1 MSVWWVVYL
10 ALIGAT
16 VAVEVVGVVRKGKR
30 DTITEGWR
38 AIDKRGGAVRWGL
51 RFVTAG
57 LLLWAAF
64 HFLGDG
70 LT

>member
-1 MSVWWVVYL
+1 VSVWWIAYL
-10 ALIGAT
+10 VLIVALVG
-16 VAVEVVGVVRKGKR
+16 VEIAGVVRKGKR

-38 AIDKRGGAVRWGL
+38 AIDKRGGAVRWAL

>member
-1 MSVWWVVYL
+1 VNWWWFTYAAIL
-10 ALIGAT
+10 AVFVT
-16 VAVEVVGVVRKGKR
+16 VELAGVFRKGKR
-30 DTITEGWR
+30 DTFTEGWR
-38 AIDKRGGAVRWGL
+38 ALDRRGGWTRWAL

-57 LLLWAAF
+57 LLLWSAF